1 MQTALIETLGFAAAT
16 LTTLCWLPQAVQT
29 IRTRDTRAI
38 SLWTQAMFASG
49 IVLWLLYG
57 LLIASWPLIGAFFC
71 GEYLIRR
78 TFFPHLPG
86 HTPLQTMGSAL
97 AYPGEAMRKAFERR

>member
-1 MQTALIETLGFAAAT
+1 MQPALIETLGFAAAT

-49 IVLWLLYG
+49 IVLWLVYG
-57 LLIASWPLIGAFFC
+57 LLIASWPLIGANAISLC
-71 GEYLIRR
+71 LVSVI
-78 TFFPHLPG
+78 
-86 HTPLQTMGSAL
+86 L
-97 AYPGEAMRKAFERR
+97 AMKLRHG